1 MKLFTRK
8 YLAVL
13 VIVGGI
19 LLAVAQWWSYR
30 QVGEV
35 LEDYPIAGTMTGYVV
50 EKRPLIPHLYVSS
63 LRGRIVGYRY
73 DPDTRR
79 YLVVVE
85 GKTKGSRKSEEYLEL
100 LDVTRERYFTYLNRT
115 AEKLTI
121 WWDTKNESYLK
132 GAALDLAHSLPWKV
146 DLSALE
152 RSENRTLV
160 IVGPPYP
167 YAVLYSSGSAWYLG
181 TALLL
186 IALAIYILHSAPEV
200 VEFVSRRKTWLGVLL
215 VSLLVLASLRDSGED
230 PLMNLGPM
238 WWTSDGDCTRVTY
251 AVVRNEK
258 VDNALI
264 DAIKMAKDWEVY
276 GRKRA
281 RAVVLLLPPDEAENL
296 VGRLKEVTTAKAVSV
311 QLRASRREEKWRE
324 ALVPA
329 YQDLLDL
336 YGDTL
341 PDEAFVALF
350 NVSKDLVGVETVIYP
365 NCGDMKVVRIVL
377 EG

>member
-1 MKLFTRK
+1 M
-8 YLAVL
+8 AGV
-13 VIVGGI
+13 I
-19 LLAVAQWWSYR
+19 LLTVAQWWSYR

-35 LEDYPIAGTMTGYVV
+35 LEDYPMAGTMTGYVV
-50 EKRPLIPHLYVSS
+50 EKRPLMPHLYVSS

-73 DPDTRR
+73 DPDTGS

-85 GKTKGSRKSEEYLEL
+85 GKMEGSRNSEEYLEL
-100 LDVTRERYFTYLNRT
+100 LNITRERYFTHLNMT
-115 AEKLTI
+115 AEDLTV
-121 WWDTKNESYLK
+121 WCDTKNESYLNK
-132 GAALDLAHSLPWKV
+132 AAFDLVRSLPWKV

-215 VSLLVLASLRDSGED
+215 VGLVVFASLRDSGED

-238 WWTSDGDCTRVTY
+238 WWTSNGDCTRVTY

-258 VDNALI
+258 VDDALI
-264 DAIKMAKDWEVY
+264 DAIKVAKDWKVY

-296 VGRLKEVTTAKAVSV
+296 VGRLKEVTTVKAVSV
-311 QLRASRREEKWRE
+311 QLRASRREEKWE
-324 ALVPA
+324 KALVPA

-336 YGDTL
+336 YGDVL
-341 PDEAFVALF
+341 PEEVFVALL
-350 NVSKDLVGVETVIYP
+350 NVSQEMVGTDRVIYP
-365 NCGDMKVVRIVL
+365 NCGDMRVVRIIL

>member
-1 MKLFTRK
+1 MKLPRRK
-8 YLAVL
+8 CVVALAIAGIVL
-13 VIVGGI
+13 LTVV
-19 LLAVAQWWSYR
+19 QWWSYR

-35 LEDYPIAGTMTGYVV
+35 LENYPLAGTMTGYVM
-50 EKRPLIPHLYVSS
+50 EKRPLVPHLYVSS
-63 LRGRIVGYRY
+63 LRGRIVGYRH

-85 GKTKGSRKSEEYLEL
+85 GKMEGSRKSEEYLEL
-100 LDVTRERYFTYLNRT
+100 LGVARERYFTFLNIT
-115 AEKLTI
+115 AEELTV
-121 WWDTKNESYLK
+121 WWNTKNESYLNR
-132 GAALDLAHSLPWKV
+132 AAFDLAHSLPWKV
-146 DLSALE
+146 ELSTLE

-160 IVGPPYP
+160 IVEPPYP

-181 TALLL
+181 TSLLL
-186 IALAIYILHSAPEV
+186 IALAIYLLHSASEV

-215 VSLLVLASLRDSGED
+215 VGLLVFASLRNSRED
-230 PLMNLGPM
+230 PLMSLGPM
-238 WWTSDGDCTRVTY
+238 WWTSDGDCTYVTY

-258 VDNALI
+258 VDDVLI

-281 RAVVLLLPPDEAENL
+281 RTVVLLLSPDEAENL
-296 VGRLKEVTTAKAVSV
+296 VGRLKEVTTVKAVSV
-311 QLRASRREEKWRE
+311 QLHASRRDEMWRE

-329 YQDLLDL
+329 YLDLLNL
-336 YGDTL
+336 YGDVL

-350 NVSKDLVGVETVIYP
+350 NVSKDLVGVESVIYP
-365 NCGDMKVVRIVL
+365 NCGDMRVVRIIL